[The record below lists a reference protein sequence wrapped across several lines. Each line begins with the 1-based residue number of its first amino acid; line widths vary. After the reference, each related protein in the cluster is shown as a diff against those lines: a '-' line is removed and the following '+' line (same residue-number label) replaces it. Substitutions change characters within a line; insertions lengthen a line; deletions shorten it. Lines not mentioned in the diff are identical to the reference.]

1 MANPFN
7 DAFSSLLSVAKNGLK
22 NGNGN
27 GNSNGL
33 KINNPTINKINSLD
47 WRFDGDD
54 LVIDTPEKK
63 AYYQMLVGAGGSVS
77 KKQNLFANEIDLF
90 KNKDSIR
97 NVVVDGKKA
106 YGKLK
111 VGKAKLSKL
120 TQVGFN
126 EREAFDASI
135 QRGKDWRSMPHEL
148 GSPAEKEV
156 VAAMKELG
164 IYTHTDFIEFAQ
176 WNKRGVEDTL
186 AAIPK
191 GYSAGHGKSAS
202 SGGPM
207 TARNLW
213 NEEAGINYSRQ
224 NKSDAPDEVLD
235 AIGVP
240 RTWKIVVG
248 RWAFDTGRIVDPKYA
263 PTEAEKLMLDED
275 IIESLAS
282 LDWKTVLQKR
292 KTLNNKLQQPNT

>member
-7 DAFSSLLSVAKNGLK
+7 DAFSSLLSVAKNGIK

-27 GNSNGL
+27 GNGNGL
-33 KINNPTINKINSLD
+33 KINNATINKINSLD
-47 WRFDGDD
+47 WRFDGDV
-54 LVIDTPEKK
+54 LVLDTPDKK

-90 KNKDSIR
+90 KDRDSIR
-97 NVVVDGKKA
+97 SVVVDGQRA
-106 YGKLK
+106 VGKLK
-111 VGKAKLSKL
+111 VGKSKL
-120 TQVGFN
+120 TRYTQIGFN
-126 EREAFDASI
+126 ERKAFDDSLK
-135 QRGKDWRSMPHEL
+135 RGKEWRSMPHEV
-148 GSPAEKEV
+148 GSKAEKEV
-156 VAAMKELG
+156 ITAMKKHG
-164 IYTHTDFIEFAQ
+164 IYTHENFIEFSQ

-186 AAIPK
+186 ASIQK

-213 NEEAGINYSRQ
+213 SEEAGTNYSRQ

-235 AIGVP
+235 AIGVD
-240 RTWKIVVG
+240 RTWEITVM
-248 RWAFDTGRIVDPKYA
+248 KYFGLLE
-263 PTEAEKLMLDED
+263 PTEAEKLMNDDD
-275 IIESLAS
+275 IIQSLAS

-292 KTLNNKLQQPNT
+292 KAHINKLQQPNT